1 MIARARRLEPD
12 SNSVVHFTPRLR
24 MDCIETY
31 MKFLAFQL
39 LILGALT
46 SGQASTPQDADI
58 KALFEKAQHAL
69 SAKDYPEAEKY
80 FREVLKLN
88 PSFTAAYVDLG
99 VVYMRTKHFEAA
111 VESFE
116 RAKNSTI
123 QKLRKASA

>member
-1 MIARARRLEPD
+1 MIARTRRLEPD
-12 SNSVVHFTPRLR
+12 SNSVAHFTPRLR
-24 MDCIETY
+24 IECIEIY
-31 MKFLAFQL
+31 MKFLVFQL

-46 SGQASTPQDADI
+46 SGQAGAPQDADI
-58 KALFEKAQHAL
+58 KALFEKAQRAL
-69 SAKDYPEAEKY
+69 SAKDYPKAEEG

-111 VESFE
+111 VKSFE

-123 QKLRKASA
+123 QN